1 MDAPA
6 AIAPPSPV
14 LLRSPALSHVPHAFT
29 TRLGGVSQGPYAS
42 LNFGS
47 PNDLPDAQRDTRE
60 NIERNLRLVLREL
73 ACEHRT
79 LAQLHQVHGAH
90 IVQVPANTD
99 SLANSLA
106 DSPAPSPDRYGT
118 CAQGDALLTHHPHS
132 HVGVRIADCAPVL
145 LATADG
151 SVVAAIHAG
160 WRGLVAGVVQRTAI
174 ALQAHAPGTKVL
186 AAVGPCLGPLA
197 SEMGEDVAQQIL
209 AATQQCAGHASGVL
223 LAQRSDR
230 GRPLI
235 DLVRAITLH
244 LHASGVAAVDT
255 SCHACTASDSSRFF
269 SHRRDAGR
277 TGRMLALIGPAPS
290 RSPAC

>member
-6 AIAPPSPV
+6 AIAPPTPL
-14 LLRSPALSHVPHAFT
+14 LLRSPALAHVPHAFT

-99 SLANSLA
+99 SPANSPSA
-106 DSPAPSPDRYGT
+106 SPDRYGT
-118 CAQGDALLTHHPHS
+118 CAQGDALLTAHDQS
-132 HVGVRIADCAPVL
+132 LVGVRIADCAPVL

-160 WRGLVAGVVQRTAI
+160 WRGLVAGIVQRTAI
-174 ALQAHAPGTKVL
+174 ALQAHAPGANVV
-186 AAVGPCLGPLA
+186 AAIGPCLGPLA

-209 AATQQCAGHASGVL
+209 AATQHCAGHANGVL
-223 LAQRSDR
+223 LAQRSER

-244 LHASGVAAVDT
+244 LHASGVATVDT
-255 SCHACTASDSSRFF
+255 SCHACTASDASRFF

-277 TGRMLALIGPAPS
+277 TGRMLALIGPAQP